1 MKRYFLLLIVISFFQ
16 IPAQAQFGKTL
27 DRLKKKADEALSG
40 GALSNEDIGN
50 GLKEALEVGVTEAV
64 TTLNEKNGYFASPYK
79 ILVPEE
85 AQKVVSK
92 LKLVPGFQNIES
104 DLIAKMNEAAEI
116 AAAKAKPIF
125 IDAIKGLTFQDAMN
139 ILMGEQDA
147 ATRYL
152 ESNTRQSLLDAFLP
166 IIQQS
171 LDEVN
176 AREYWRKAVTA
187 YNKLPLTKDVNPELD
202 QHVTDKALFGLFSKV
217 EEKEVA
223 LRDDPALR
231 QTELL
236 RKVFAK
242 QDKQ

>member
-1 MKRYFLLLIVISFFQ
+1 MKRYFIFLLILSLFQ

-27 DRLKKKADEALSG
+27 GKLKDKADNVLSG
-40 GALSNEDIGN
+40 GNPLSDEEVGN
-50 GLKEALEVGVTEAV
+50 ALKEALEVGVGEAV
-64 TTLNEKNGYFASPYK
+64 TSLNQKHGYFASPYK

-85 AQKVVSK
+85 AQQVVSK
-92 LKLVPGFQNIES
+92 LKMVPGFQNVEQ
-104 DLIAKMNEAAEI
+104 DLIDKMNEAAEI

-125 IDAIKGLTFQDAMN
+125 LDAITGLTFKDAMN
-139 ILMGEQDA
+139 ILMGEDDA

-152 ESNTRQSLLDAFLP
+152 EGTTKSALMAAFLP
-166 IIQQS
+166 VIQSS

-176 AREYWRKAVTA
+176 AREYWRKAVNT

-202 QHVTDKALFGLFSKV
+202 EHVTDKALVGMFGKV
-217 EEKEVA
+217 EEKEAA
-223 LRDDPALR
+223 LRDNPALR

-242 QDKQ
+242 QDN

>member
-1 MKRYFLLLIVISFFQ
+1 MQRFFLLLLVLGLFQ
-16 IPAQAQFGKTL
+16 LPAQAQFGKTL
-27 DRLKKKADEALSG
+27 GKLKKQADSVLG
-40 GALSNEDIGN
+40 GNSSLSNEEVGN

-64 TTLNEKNGYFASPYK
+64 TALNQKDGYFASPYK

-85 AQKVVSK
+85 AQTVISK
-92 LKLVPGFQNIES
+92 LKMVPGFQNVEK

-116 AAAKAKPIF
+116 AAEKAKPIF
-125 IDAIKGLTFQDAMN
+125 VDAITGLTFQDAMN
-139 ILMGEQDA
+139 ILMGENDA

-152 ESNTRQSLLDAFLP
+152 ESSTKTALMDAFLP

-202 QHVTDKALFGLFSKV
+202 RHVTEKALVGLFSKV

-223 LRDDPALR
+223 LRDNPALR
-231 QTELL
+231 QTALL
-236 RKVFAK
+236 KKVFAK
-242 QDKQ
+242 QD